1 MLWVQILLFLVWLLM
16 IGLPALAAFGFQL
29 FACNASKSV
38 WIRMIPTVL
47 VLAIIIYECIH
58 PFYGVYL
65 YLISAMLGLTH
76 YLIIPAVLIALLA
89 GWLVK
94 AERSD

>member
-1 MLWVQILLFLVWLLM
+1 MLWVSILLFLVWLLM

-38 WIRMIPTVL
+38 WIRLIPTVL
-47 VLAIIIYECIH
+47 VLAIIIYECVH

-65 YLISAMLGLTH
+65 HLISAMLGLTH

-89 GWLVK
+89 GWLIK